1 MKNSWQ
7 HLWYNSTLNREQT
20 VQIYTECLLICLT
33 FLKSIYRLSC
43 SSGVCGWTE
52 LGQKLKRKRN
62 AAVAFPLLTSMVA
75 CKGEEKEE
83 GEEGEEGEHKEE
95 NRLAEPFSNT
105 FEIMDEI
112 GMLLE

>member
-1 MKNSWQ
+1 M
-7 HLWYNSTLNREQT
+7 
-20 VQIYTECLLICLT
+20 
-33 FLKSIYRLSC
+33 SC

-62 AAVAFPLLTSMVA
+62 TAVAFPLLTSMVA

-83 GEEGEEGEHKEE
+83 GGEGEQEEG

-105 FEIMDEI
+105 FETMDDI